1 METEVEK
8 NERLYRSEV
17 DTLNKLMEK
26 KYELERFIRDQE
38 ENVKHRAELLLK
50 SKQK

>member
-8 NERLYRSEV
+8 NERLYRYEV
-17 DTLNKLMEK
+17 NTLDKLMEQ
-26 KYELERFIRDQE
+26 KYELERLIRFQE
-38 ENVKHRAELLLK
+38 ENVKKRAEILLK

>member
-17 DTLNKLMEK
+17 NTLDKLMEQ
-26 KYELERFIRDQE
+26 KYELERLIRHQE
-38 ENVKHRAELLLK
+38 ENVKKRAEILLK

>member
-1 METEVEK
+1 METELEK

-17 DTLNKLMEK
+17 STLDKLMEK
-26 KYELERFIRDQE
+26 KHQLELLIRHQE
-38 ENVKHRAELLLK
+38 ENVKKRAEILLK